1 MCYNYFEDKER
12 FMYNYDTNEFISNL
26 YEGVYIVDKNRKIV
40 FWNSG
45 SEHITGYKADEVVQK
60 HCYQNILKHVDKSG
74 KKLCFEG
81 CPLHHT
87 LQTGKTNENEVF
99 LEHKLGYRVPVS
111 VKTFPLYDDD
121 NKIIAAVEVF
131 TDMKFKENQYKENLK
146 LKKIIQRDDLTKLY
160 NRRYLDFHLN
170 QSLEEAKEFNQAF
183 GILFIDIDHFKDVN
197 DTYGHNVGD
206 QVLKVIAH
214 TLRSNLRPN
223 DLVGRWGGEE
233 FIAIINSDD
242 MKTIEVIA
250 ERLRQLSAYSVYKHK
265 EQEIQ
270 VTVSIGGTLLRLD
283 DTISS
288 LIERADKNMYEA
300 KSTGRNRVVI
310 K

>member
-1 MCYNYFEDKER
+1 
-12 FMYNYDTNEFISNL
+12 MYNYDTNEFISNL

-45 SEHITGYKADEVVQK
+45 SEHITGYKTDEVVNK

-74 KKLCFEG
+74 KKLCLDG
-81 CPLHHT
+81 CPLHDT
-87 LQTGKTNENEVF
+87 LHTGKTNENEVF
-99 LEHKLGYRVPVS
+99 LEHKYGYRVPVS
-111 VKTFPLYDDD
+111 VKTFPLYDD
-121 NKIIAAVEVF
+121 NEKIIAAVEVF
-131 TDMKFKENQYKENLK
+131 TDMKYKENQYKENMR

-170 QSLEEAKEFNQAF
+170 QTLEEAREFNQAF

-197 DTYGHNVGD
+197 DTYGHNAGD
-206 QVLKVIAH
+206 GVLKVIAH
-214 TLRSNLRPN
+214 TLQSNLRPD

-233 FIAIINSDD
+233 FIAIIKSDD
-242 MKTIEVIA
+242 IKTMEMIA
-250 ERLRQLSAYSVYKHK
+250 ERLRQLVSHSLYKYK
-265 EQEIQ
+265 GQEIQ
-270 VTVSIGGTLLRLD
+270 VTVSIGGALLKMNEP
-283 DTISS
+283 IKS
-288 LIERADKNMYEA
+288 LIERADRNMYEA